1 MDRNIW
7 LDGMMGLIVGD
18 ALGVPVQFMEKEEI
32 TTREVGPVRGM
43 ESGGVYNM
51 PAGTWSDDGSMVLA
65 TLDSI
70 VNNKRIDLTDIM
82 ECFCKWE
89 LEGKYTQYGE
99 AFDQGNTCT
108 EAIYRYIKDK
118 KIDTCGCTGENS
130 NGNGSLMRILPACI
144 FLALAQETAEEDKMA
159 LIHKVSGLTH
169 NHLRSKMACGLY
181 YAMVDALLHHR
192 DKSSLKE
199 VLQTGIDNGLK
210 FYGKDR
216 ENYYEMTHFT
226 RLFHLDELQ
235 QTEER
240 DMRSGGYVIET
251 IEAAVWCLIT
261 TDSLKECLLKVVNMG
276 HDTDTVAAVAGGL
289 AGLYYGAD
297 AIPKDWLD
305 EITKKEYVEELCEKA
320 SLLCGSKAIFYLQ
333 RKTDKK

>member
-1 MDRNIW
+1 MGRHIW

-32 TTREVGPVRGM
+32 ITRTFGSVKSM

-51 PAGTWSDDGSMVLA
+51 PAGTWSDDGSMALA

-70 VNNKRIDLTDIM
+70 VNNKKIDLQDIM
-82 ECFCKWE
+82 DCFCKWE

-118 KIDTCGCTGENS
+118 NIDTCGCVGENS

-144 FLALAQETAEEDKMA
+144 FLALDEETSEENKMD
-159 LIHKVSGLTH
+159 LIHNVSGLTH

-181 YAMVDALLHHR
+181 YAMVDALLHSG
-192 DKSSLKE
+192 DKSSLE
-199 VLQTGIDNGLK
+199 NILQAGIDNGLK
-210 FYGKDR
+210 YYGNNR
-216 ENYYEMTHFT
+216 ENYFEMTHFAK
-226 RLFHLDELQ
+226 LFHLDELQ
-235 QTEER
+235 RTDER
-240 DMRSGGYVIET
+240 NMRSGGYVIET

-289 AGLYYGAD
+289 AGLYYGVD
-297 AIPKDWLD
+297 AIPKEWLD
-305 EITKKEYVEELCEKA
+305 KIMKKEYVEELCEKA
-320 SLLCGSKAIFYLQ
+320 SFL
-333 RKTDKK
+333 

>member
-1 MDRNIW
+1 
-7 LDGMMGLIVGD
+7 
-18 ALGVPVQFMEKEEI
+18 
-32 TTREVGPVRGM
+32 
-43 ESGGVYNM
+43 
-51 PAGTWSDDGSMVLA
+51 
-65 TLDSI
+65 
-70 VNNKRIDLTDIM
+70 
-82 ECFCKWE
+82 
-89 LEGKYTQYGE
+89 
-99 AFDQGNTCT
+99 
-108 EAIYRYIKDK
+108 
-118 KIDTCGCTGENS
+118 
-130 NGNGSLMRILPACI
+130 
-144 FLALAQETAEEDKMA
+144 MA

>member
-1 MDRNIW
+1 MFTNHMMNKW

-32 TTREVGPVRGM
+32 ISRENGPVKGM
-43 ESGGVYNM
+43 ESGGVYDM
-51 PAGTWSDDGSMVLA
+51 PAGTWSDDGSMALA

-70 VNNKRIDLTDIM
+70 VKNKGIDLTDIM

-89 LEGKYTQYGE
+89 LEGEYTQYGE

-118 KIDTCGCTGENS
+118 NIATCGCTDENS

-144 FLALAQETAEEDKMA
+144 FLALSQENSEEDKME

-169 NHLRSKMACGLY
+169 NHPRSKIACGLY
-181 YAMVDALLHHR
+181 YAMVDAILHFG
-192 DKSSLKE
+192 DKSPLKDI
-199 VLQTGIDNGLK
+199 LQTGIDSGLK
-210 FYGKDR
+210 YYGGNR
-216 ENYYEMTHFT
+216 ENYYEMKHFT
-226 RLFHLDELQ
+226 RLFRLEELQ
-235 QTEER
+235 QILEE

-261 TDSLKECLLKVVNMG
+261 TESLRECLLKVVNMG
-276 HDTDTVAAVAGGL
+276 DDTDTVAAVAGGL
-289 AGLYYGAD
+289 AGLYYGID
-297 AIPKDWLD
+297 AIPKEWLE
-305 EITKKEYVEELCEKA
+305 EIPKKKYVEDLCEKA
-320 SLLCGSKAIFYLQ
+320 SLLQK
-333 RKTDKK
+333 R

>member
-1 MDRNIW
+1 MDKNIW

-18 ALGVPVQFMEKEEI
+18 ALGVAVQFMEKEEI
-32 TTREVGPVRGM
+32 ITRKVGPVKGI
-43 ESGGVYNM
+43 ESGGSYNM
-51 PAGTWSDDGSMVLA
+51 PVGTWSDDGSMALA
-65 TLDSI
+65 TLDRI
-70 VNNKRIDLTDIM
+70 VNSMWIDLQDIM
-82 ECFCKWE
+82 EGFGKGE
-89 LEGKYTQYGE
+89 IEGKYTQYGE

-118 KIDTCGCTGENS
+118 NIDTCGCTGENS

-144 FLALAQETAEEDKMA
+144 FLALDKEISEKDKMN

-181 YAMVDALLHHR
+181 YAMVDALLHSG

-199 VLQTGIDNGLK
+199 VLQMGIDNGLK
-210 FYGKDR
+210 YYGKNR
-216 ENYYEMTHFT
+216 ETYYEMTHFT
-226 RLFHLDELQ
+226 RLFPLDELQ

-289 AGLYYGAD
+289 AGLYYGVD

-305 EITKKEYVEELCEKA
+305 EIVQKEYIEDMCVKA
-320 SLLCGSKAIFYLQ
+320 SLL
-333 RKTDKK
+333 

>member
-1 MDRNIW
+1 MNRNIW

-32 TTREVGPVRGM
+32 ITRKVGPVKGM
-43 ESGGVYNM
+43 ESGGAYNM
-51 PAGTWSDDGSMVLA
+51 PAGTWSDDGSMALA

-70 VNNKRIDLTDIM
+70 VNKKRVDLQDIM

-108 EAIYRYIKDK
+108 DAIYRYIEEKD
-118 KIDTCGCTGENS
+118 INTCGRTDENS

-144 FLALAQETAEEDKMA
+144 FCSLDKELSEEEKME

-181 YAMVDALLHHR
+181 YAMVDALLR
-192 DKSSLKE
+192 REDNSSLKDI
-199 VLQTGIDNGLK
+199 LQAGINKGLK
-210 FYGKDR
+210 FYGKDAK
-216 ENYYEMTHFT
+216 NYYEMAHFT
-226 RLFHLDELQ
+226 RLFYLDELKSLD
-235 QTEER
+235 ESE
-240 DMRSGGYVIET
+240 MRSGGYVIET
-251 IEAAVWCLIT
+251 IEAAVWGLIT
-261 TDSLKECLLKVVNMG
+261 TDSLKECLLRIVNLG

-289 AGLYYGAD
+289 AGLYYGVD
-297 AIPKDWLD
+297 AIPEDWLQA
-305 EITKKEYVEELCEKA
+305 IKQKEYIENMCKKA
-320 SLLCGSKAIFYLQ
+320 SEFY
-333 RKTDKK
+333 